1 MEFYQKQFNEL
12 FKLLKKTNQ
21 QPELISKCVSQEN
34 NECAFSSFNSSPSK
48 VDKEHILDVYRN
60 RFDLESKFRPNDNF
74 VIGYKDLIPSL
85 ERSKLQFINVTQIT
99 SECGTFLIFS
109 DYEYTEFVGI
119 LKSKRTLSEV
129 RLKMGNS
136 IYYKEKTFMNG
147 KID

>member
-12 FKLLKKTNQ
+12 FTLLKNTNQ

-34 NECAFSSFNSSPSK
+34 NECTFSSFNGSPSK
-48 VDKEHILDVYRN
+48 VEKGHILDVYRN
-60 RFDLESKFRPNDNF
+60 RFDLENKFRPNDNF

-85 ERSKLQFINVTQIT
+85 ESSKLEFVNVTQIT
-99 SECGTFLIFS
+99 SELGTFLIFS

-136 IYYKEKTFMNG
+136 IYYKEKIFKNG